1 MSIDTRELREFIG
14 KLKSAKEAARG
25 IQKRELNRITDRHLA
40 RIKRNTPVGL
50 SPDSPTLRDRWDRS
64 GVVESGTE
72 MSTETF
78 NTAHYAPFWEF
89 GHRQKPGRLVFIEL
103 SPGQQLYGQ
112 AAREVKSGKY
122 AGKWGITIRLKKP
135 FVKGAFVMTDSEA
148 KAQKELDAA
157 CRRIE
162 AKIREGLG

>member
-1 MSIDTRELREFIG
+1 MSMDTRELRDFIG
-14 KLKSAKEAARG
+14 KLKSTKAAARG
-25 IQKRELNRITDRHLA
+25 IQKQELSRVTDRHLA
-40 RIKRNTPVGL
+40 RIKRNTPVGI

-64 GVVESGTE
+64 GVVDMGTE

-78 NTAHYAPFWEF
+78 NTARHAPFYEF

-103 SPGQQLYGQ
+103 ESGRQLYGQ
-112 AAREVKSGKY
+112 AAREIKKGKY

-162 AKIREGLG
+162 AKISEGLA